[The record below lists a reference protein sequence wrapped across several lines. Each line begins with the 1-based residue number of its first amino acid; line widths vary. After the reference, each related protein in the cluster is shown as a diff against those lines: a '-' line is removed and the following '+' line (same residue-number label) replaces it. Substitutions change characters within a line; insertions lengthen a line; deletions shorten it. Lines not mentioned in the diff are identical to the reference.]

1 MMVTMMTY
9 RAIACR
15 RIICTVI
22 VLNFILQIR
31 AFVIHDHQKVTTIS
45 AKSSALYGTLYWTG
59 DAKASITID
68 HHETILSQKRQQN
81 TTAIQQQNLDHLSVQ
96 DWLNDPMASNVALLG
111 TPDVEPYKSDRNKFQ
126 CRQPLIDFLGFALQ
140 PVFVNQIDRSSG
152 RGRVTVSIID
162 AKTEVITNGSKRAE
176 IANTAIQR
184 VMKDSKFHGRSV
196 IKATSSGERPVLSI
210 DLSLTLRVE
219 LPPLLIV
226 PPGFNTIGSSIIEKT
241 SQSRSKQLLQELKRN
256 YVEWVM
262 ENVDETTINI

>member
-1 MMVTMMTY
+1 MMVMMMTF

-22 VLNFILQIR
+22 VLNFILQIS
-31 AFVIHDHQKVTTIS
+31 AFVIHDHQKVTTMS
-45 AKSSALYGTLYWTG
+45 TKSSALYGTLYWTG

-68 HHETILSQKRQQN
+68 HHKTILSQKRQQN
-81 TTAIQQQNLDHLSVQ
+81 TTAIQQQNLDHLSIQ

-111 TPDVEPYKSDRNKFQ
+111 TPDVEPYKSDRNKFK
-126 CRQPLIDFLGFALQ
+126 CRQPHIDFLGFSLQ
-140 PVFVNQIDRSSG
+140 PIFVNQIDRSSG

-176 IANTAIQR
+176 MANTAIQR

-196 IKATSSGERPVLSI
+196 IKATCGESPVLSI
-210 DLSLTLRVE
+210 DLSLSLKVE

-241 SQSRSKQLLQELKRN
+241 SRSRSKQLLQELKQN

-262 ENVDETTINI
+262 EKVDETTINI